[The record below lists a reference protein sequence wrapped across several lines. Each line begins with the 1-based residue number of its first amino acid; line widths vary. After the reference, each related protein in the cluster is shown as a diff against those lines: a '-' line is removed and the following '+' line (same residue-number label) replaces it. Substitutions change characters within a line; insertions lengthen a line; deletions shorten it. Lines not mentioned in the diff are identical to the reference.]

1 MGLGALKIRLAGVC
15 KNDRRS
21 DYRIQIQTHGICK
34 GLVGMKNDSVNGM
47 LYV

>member
-1 MGLGALKIRLAGVC
+1 MGLGALKLDWREFA
-15 KNDRRS
+15 KPNRRS

-34 GLVGMKNDSVNGM
+34 GLVGMKNDSVNGT